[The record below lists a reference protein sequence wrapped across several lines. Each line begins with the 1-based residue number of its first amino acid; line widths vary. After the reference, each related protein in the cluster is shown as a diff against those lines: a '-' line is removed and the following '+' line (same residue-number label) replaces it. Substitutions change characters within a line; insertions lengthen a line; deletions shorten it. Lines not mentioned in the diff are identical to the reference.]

1 MSNLKIS
8 QLTSGTPAQSTDLL
22 PIDRSG
28 ANFSVT
34 AGSIAALA
42 GMLSPIVLSGG
53 TDAIPAHVTGTY
65 VVTTAG
71 VDAMTLAAPTV
82 TTDDGIV
89 IKVTLSTNAA
99 HTITCTG
106 GTLRP
111 GTAAVTTVN
120 FASFRGS
127 SIELMAWQGN
137 WYVMAQN
144 NIASYT

>member
-22 PIDRSG
+22 PIDRAG

-42 GMLSPIVLSGG
+42 GTASNLKFSPIVLSGG
-53 TDAIPAHVTGTY
+53 TDAIPAHTPGTY

-71 VDAMTLAAPTV
+71 VDAMTIAAPTV

-89 IKVTLSTNAA
+89 IKVTISTNAA
-99 HTITCTG
+99 HTITF
-106 GTLRP
+106 
-111 GTAAVTTVN
+111 TAG
-120 FASFRGS
+120 SFRHG
-127 SIELMAWQGN
+127 
-137 WYVMAQN
+137 
-144 NIASYT
+144 TTT